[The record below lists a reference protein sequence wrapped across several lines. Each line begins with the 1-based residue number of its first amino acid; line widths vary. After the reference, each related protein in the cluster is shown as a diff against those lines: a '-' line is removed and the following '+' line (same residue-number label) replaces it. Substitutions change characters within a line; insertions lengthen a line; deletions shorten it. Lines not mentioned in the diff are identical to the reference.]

1 MILTNIAKQVVRT
14 MSTFRLALVQLE
26 VNEVKSKNVER
37 AVSYISS
44 AKEHNA
50 DIIALPECFNSP
62 YGIQYFPKYAE
73 SIPDG
78 ETSVALS
85 NAAKENSIYVVGGT
99 IPEIEGDKLYNTC
112 TIWGPDGTL
121 IAKHRKVH
129 LFDIDIPNKITFR
142 ESDSLSPGNSLT
154 MFDVKG
160 CKIGIGIC
168 YDIRFEEM
176 ARIYRNKDISDV
188 LIREARLPLEYRVCD
203 NIDLEIIVAEY
214 ENYYKMKFQKY
225 PMLCRKITGRE
236 MTREMTNT
244 SKVSKTKVKSVS
256 KQTRSEPV
264 KETNLQQKTTDDNTN
279 HINLA
284 MTVTPIFPNESDG
297 ASSEELFNVPMEQ
310 STQSKI
316 LKCTEKLYSDN
327 PELRKIA
334 ENISCEIIL
343 NKLNVHWDDVIGLEE
358 CKTAVKEAVVYPL
371 KYPIFFDGPFS
382 PWKGILLYGPPGT
395 GKTMLAKAVATE
407 CHCTFFNIT
416 ASSLVSKWRGDS
428 EKYIRV
434 LFELAYSHSPT
445 IIFIDEIDWIAT
457 NKGDCILSE
466 PAKRFRSELLSRL
479 DGLVSNE
486 NSNVVLL
493 AATNSPWGIDA
504 ALLRRLEK
512 QIYVSLPNEVA
523 RLGIFKLYLSNHLLE
538 NTDIVNHIIKC
549 TERYSCADIKLLC
562 KQAWLLEISPIWRRL
577 EKKETPVIT
586 LKYELKNYEILA
598 KLLKKMSPTVMQID
612 KYDTWNK

>member
-1 MILTNIAKQVVRT
+1 
-14 MSTFRLALVQLE
+14 MS
-26 VNEVKSKNVER
+26 K
-37 AVSYISS
+37 
-44 AKEHNA
+44 
-50 DIIALPECFNSP
+50 
-62 YGIQYFPKYAE
+62 YFPKYAE

-244 SKVSKTKVKSVS
+244 SKVSSKTKVKSVS

>member
-1 MILTNIAKQVVRT
+1 MNFLKYPIWYLIYFEESRISESHRNILY
-14 MSTFRLALVQLE
+14 LVCDYL
-26 VNEVKSKNVER
+26 
-37 AVSYISS
+37 
-44 AKEHNA
+44 EHNG
-50 DIIALPECFNSP
+50 N
-62 YGIQYFPKYAE
+62 QW
-73 SIPDG
+73 
-78 ETSVALS
+78 TSWREK
-85 NAAKENSIYVVGGT
+85 AKPNLKIR
-99 IPEIEGDKLYNTC
+99 
-112 TIWGPDGTL
+112 
-121 IAKHRKVH
+121 HRY
-129 LFDIDIPNKITFR
+129 ID
-142 ESDSLSPGNSLT
+142 
-154 MFDVKG
+154 V
-160 CKIGIGIC
+160 
-168 YDIRFEEM
+168 
-176 ARIYRNKDISDV
+176 SDV
-188 LIREARLPLEYRVCD
+188 LFREARLSPEHRVCD

-225 PMLCRKITGRE
+225 PILCKKITGRE
-236 MTREMTNT
+236 MTREVTNA
-244 SKVSKTKVKSVS
+244 SKTVCRSIETKAKSVS
-256 KQTRSEPV
+256 KQARSEPV
-264 KETNLQQKTTDDNTN
+264 KETNLQQKITDDNTN

-284 MTVTPIFPNESDG
+284 MTVTSIFPNESDG
-297 ASSEELFNVPMEQ
+297 RSSEELFNVPMEQ
-310 STQSKI
+310 SMQSKI
-316 LKCTEKLYSDN
+316 LKCIEKFYSDN

-334 ENISCEIIL
+334 EDISCEIIV

-371 KYPIFFDGPFS
+371 KYHIFFDGPFS

-395 GKTMLAKAVATE
+395 GKTKLAKAVATE

-428 EKYIRV
+428 EKYIRVSCFVYV

-493 AATNSPWGIDA
+493 ATTNSPWGIDA

-538 NTDIVNHIIKC
+538 NTDIVNHIVKC

-562 KQAWLLEISPIWRRL
+562 KQAWLPEISPIWRRL
-577 EKKETPVIT
+577 EKKETPVTT
-586 LKYELKNYEILA
+586 LKYELKSYEILA
-598 KLLKKMSPTVMQID
+598 KLLQKMSPTVMQID

>member
-1 MILTNIAKQVVRT
+1 MVILCYEIIVKNSFNQLKTIF
-14 MSTFRLALVQLE
+14 FR
-26 VNEVKSKNVER
+26 
-37 AVSYISS
+37 YI
-44 AKEHNA
+44 N
-50 DIIALPECFNSP
+50 
-62 YGIQYFPKYAE
+62 
-73 SIPDG
+73 
-78 ETSVALS
+78 
-85 NAAKENSIYVVGGT
+85 
-99 IPEIEGDKLYNTC
+99 
-112 TIWGPDGTL
+112 
-121 IAKHRKVH
+121 
-129 LFDIDIPNKITFR
+129 
-142 ESDSLSPGNSLT
+142 
-154 MFDVKG
+154 
-160 CKIGIGIC
+160 
-168 YDIRFEEM
+168 
-176 ARIYRNKDISDV
+176 ISDV
-188 LIREARLPLEYRVCD
+188 LFREARLSLEHRICD
-203 NIDLEIIVAEY
+203 NIDLEIIVTEY
-214 ENYYKMKFQKY
+214 ENYYKMRFQKY
-225 PMLCRKITGRE
+225 PILCKKITGRE
-236 MTREMTNT
+236 IKTGREMKNA
-244 SKVSKTKVKSVS
+244 SKVKINVKSVS
-256 KQTRSEPV
+256 KQTKSETL
-264 KETNLQQKTTDDNTN
+264 KEKTEKTLQQKITDDTTN

-284 MTVTPIFPNESDG
+284 MTVTPILPSENDE
-297 ASSEELFNVPMEQ
+297 ASSEELFNAPMEQ
-310 STQSKI
+310 SIQSKI
-316 LKCTEKLYSDN
+316 WKCTEKLYSDN
-327 PELRKIA
+327 PELRRIA
-334 ENISCEIIL
+334 EDISCEIIL
-343 NKLNVHWDDVIGLEE
+343 NNLNVHWDDVVGLEE

-562 KQAWLLEISPIWRRL
+562 KQAWLLEISPIWKRL
-577 EKKETPVIT
+577 EKNETSVT
-586 LKYELKNYEILA
+586 ALKYELKDYEILA
-598 KLLKKMSPTVMQID
+598 KLIKKMSPTVVQID